1 MNFLTKKIL
10 ILSLLVLIFVVKL
23 IGDIILF
30 SISDELLKIS
40 GSLWNYITS
49 ILILS
54 FSLIYF
60 YIESKNEFN
69 IKYDELNSFFNVN
82 LYQTTFLIFIS
93 FIIIS
98 FYNNINIYEYIKDSY
113 FGLIIKSFTFLYL
126 IISSIIVINFCLKT
140 IWSRRKKNTREIIV
154 VLTISAFIVLIFSSI
169 EYFFKI
175 EHNLLFNI
183 SSVIVFLFYVI
194 LLLYLPFKKNWISF
208 LSKKNKTILLLL
220 SLINFIFSLSIFID
234 SINVESLF
242 FKEFNNLYSITST
255 FISLTFAF
263 SAILNARLFLNSMIT
278 YPSAKI
284 FERKNQ
290 ELNNLTNL
298 NKFISDSINKEP
310 EFILK
315 TIFNL
320 ALETLE
326 ANGGWIINEKKEIN
340 IIYGINKESL
350 KNQIIQFSSL
360 FENLP
365 NEIQIIESISQNS
378 LYEKILKDINNIKS
392 IITIPISVFEK
403 TKGIM
408 FIFKNEDYGI
418 DFEVIKIMGAFKEN
432 IKIAL
437 ENAHLFRES
446 IEKERIKRE
455 LLLAQ
460 EMQKKLL
467 PQSLPKIINYNLSVK
482 TLPANEVGGDYYDI
496 VKLKNGKYC
505 IIVGD
510 VSGKGIS
517 AAFYMAQLKGVV
529 LAKSLEVN
537 TGKELLIEINKTL
550 YGKIDNK
557 IFITLSTILIDDDN
571 GNIRLCRAGHLPAIH
586 KNNTKI
592 EILKPN
598 GIGISLANNSI
609 FEKNLEEINIKLLEN
624 SAVILFTDGI
634 TEINSYNNEELGLE
648 PIVEICKQSNNS
660 AEFVDK
666 LFNELYKYIKINL
679 NHDDMTVFALY
690 YKTNL
695 N

>member
-10 ILSLLVLIFVVKL
+10 ILTLLVLVFVVKL

-30 SISDELLKIS
+30 SLSDELLKIS

-49 ILILS
+49 VLILS
-54 FSLIYF
+54 LALIYF

-113 FGLIIKSFTFLYL
+113 FGLIIKSFKFLYL

-169 EYFFKI
+169 EYFLNI
-175 EHNLLFNI
+175 EYNLLFNI
-183 SSVIVFLFYVI
+183 SSFIVFSFYVI

-234 SINVESLF
+234 SIRVESLF

-278 YPSAKI
+278 YPSSKI

-310 EFILK
+310 DFILK

-340 IIYGINKESL
+340 TIYGIKNDL
-350 KNQIIQFSSL
+350 AKNQIINFSL
-360 FENLP
+360 IFENMP
-365 NEIQIIESISQNS
+365 NEIQIIESISHNDTFS
-378 LYEKILKDINNIKS
+378 TILKDNNIKS
-392 IITIPISVFEK
+392 IIILPITVFEK
-403 TKGIM
+403 RKGIM
-408 FIFKNEDYGI
+408 FLFKNEDYGI
-418 DFEVIKIMGAFKEN
+418 DFEVIKIMSAFKEN

-666 LFNELYKYIKINL
+666 LFNKLYKYIKINL

-690 YKTNL
+690 YKTSIN
-695 N
+695 

>member
-10 ILSLLVLIFVVKL
+10 ILTLLVLVFVVKL

-49 ILILS
+49 VLILS
-54 FSLIYF
+54 LALIYF

-169 EYFFKI
+169 EYFLNI
-175 EHNLLFNI
+175 EYNLLFNI
-183 SSVIVFLFYVI
+183 SSFIVFSFYVI

-234 SINVESLF
+234 SIRVESLF

-278 YPSAKI
+278 YPSSKI

-310 EFILK
+310 DFILK

-340 IIYGINKESL
+340 TIYGIKNDL
-350 KNQIIQFSSL
+350 AKNQIINFSL
-360 FENLP
+360 IFENMP
-365 NEIQIIESISQNS
+365 NEIQIIESISHNDTFS
-378 LYEKILKDINNIKS
+378 TILKDNNIKS
-392 IITIPISVFEK
+392 IIILPITVFEK
-403 TKGIM
+403 RKGIM
-408 FIFKNEDYGI
+408 FLFKNEDYGI
-418 DFEVIKIMGAFKEN
+418 DFEVIKIMSAFKEN

-666 LFNELYKYIKINL
+666 LFNKLYKYIKINL

-690 YKTNL
+690 YKTSIN
-695 N
+695 

>member
-10 ILSLLVLIFVVKL
+10 ILTLLVLVFIVKL

-49 ILILS
+49 VLILS
-54 FSLIYF
+54 LALIYF

-183 SSVIVFLFYVI
+183 SSVIVFSFYVI

-234 SINVESLF
+234 SIRVESLF

-278 YPSAKI
+278 YPSSKI

-340 IIYGINKESL
+340 TIYGIKNDL
-350 KNQIIQFSSL
+350 AKNQIINFSL
-360 FENLP
+360 IFENMP
-365 NEIQIIESISQNS
+365 NEIQIIESISHNDTFS
-378 LYEKILKDINNIKS
+378 TILKDNNIKS
-392 IITIPISVFEK
+392 IIILPITVFEK
-403 TKGIM
+403 RKGIM
-408 FIFKNEDYGI
+408 FLFKNEDYGI
-418 DFEVIKIMGAFKEN
+418 DFEVIKIMSAFKEN

-467 PQSLPKIINYNLSVK
+467 PQSLPNIKNYNLFVK

-496 VKLKNGKYC
+496 VKFKNGKYC
-505 IIVGD
+505 IVLGD

-537 TGKELLIEINKTL
+537 TGKELLTEINKTL
-550 YGKIDNK
+550 FGKIDNK
-557 IFITLSTILIDDDN
+557 IFITLSTILIDDDD

-586 KNNTKI
+586 KNNTNI

-598 GIGISLANNSI
+598 GIGISLANNNI
-609 FEKNLEEINIKLLEN
+609 FEKNLEEINIKLSEN
-624 SAVILFTDGI
+624 SAIILFTDGI
-634 TEINSYNNEELGLE
+634 TEINSYNNEEIGLE
-648 PIVEICKQSNNS
+648 PIVEICKESNNS

-666 LFNELYKYIKINL
+666 LFNKLYKYIKINL

-690 YKTNL
+690 YKTSIN
-695 N
+695 